1 MIYSGSTELLRK
13 LFDEASIS
21 ITINKCSLGDRIY
34 DLKLKSD
41 LLFYKDKFKIKS
53 QNYTW
58 YNDGKIEYHVV
69 DKLKGNSVY
78 PIEKITLDHKIEL
91 EIDDDIALQFLLEIR

>member
-1 MIYSGSTELLRK
+1 MIYSGGNELLSK
-13 LFDEASIS
+13 LFDEVSVSIGKEH
-21 ITINKCSLGDRIY
+21 IGNRIY
-34 DLKLKSD
+34 NLKLKSD

-58 YNDGKIEYHVV
+58 YDGSKIEYHIFENLHC
-69 DKLKGNSVY
+69 DFVY
-78 PIEKITLDHKIEL
+78 PIKNITLDHKIEL

>member
-1 MIYSGSTELLRK
+1 MIYSGCNELLRK
-13 LFDEASIS
+13 LFVEAAIS
-21 ITINKCSLGDRIY
+21 IGKEHFGNRIY
-34 DLKLKSD
+34 NLKLKSD

-53 QNYTW
+53 QDYIW
-58 YNDGKIEYHVV
+58 SDSSKIEYHVV
-69 DKLKGNSVY
+69 DKLKGGFIY